1 MNLRSKRKK
10 PGEQREELE
19 EDKNEDMCSTAVL
32 APTKNRNELKKKKKQ
47 KIDEISES
55 FGTQD
60 VVNIL
65 LGQYFSLHESPV
77 SGHEE
82 CSIKIDKNNTTEN
95 LESVNK
101 FEKTNS
107 GKKAIMSN
115 AIQEVDGFLEPNSEI
130 RQREEGG
137 FASINEK
144 NPRNSMLEA
153 GGEHD
158 YEGFSQTHNIRLV
171 KALSTNSREGR
182 KGRGITTLSHI
193 TEDTNAVRKVIE
205 FNTNGQPIGPNTNE
219 FSSYLGIL
227 GRKMVPIIH
236 ESWPKVPKDL
246 KEILWNSAQDKYVI
260 DSERRKTVL
269 SAIGE
274 RWKSFKAIL
283 TKVHIYP
290 FKNQPQLLTC
300 PPEKYKFITQE
311 HWDIFVKSRLSEDFQ
326 AKSKLQAERRAKN
339 IYNHRLGRKGYVG
352 LVEELKQ
359 SLGTSVDK
367 LDRCDLWKKAR
378 QNKKGLYVDDAVR
391 EKAEL
396 IDELTKQKKDGNL
409 VIQVNDD
416 ILTLALGTPE
426 HSGRVRAA
434 GPFVTPAAYFNHPKR
449 NSRKNVSELQQ
460 KVNEQAD
467 KILEVNQMIQELQA
481 EYDVVPPQGLPILPS
496 SENTVIPSSENTVSS
511 TNNSDSRKHLTT
523 PLVETRSCGSQD
535 WSGCPNDDYHLE
547 SETDCQSM
555 DKRNT
560 KSDLPPVKLN
570 SRIGKSK
577 QCRLAVDLKANIV
590 AHGTVFERVELNEK
604 VHSVPL
610 GEANTRVAVEYAIS
624 PNALLP
630 VPVIGEMTMVKDAIG
645 SCVAWP
651 KDFVLTGVEEVV
663 CQAAGE
669 KYGPV
674 QAFASLIDQIMSTD
688 GISIAMQNG
697 IFGEEVE
704 AYHNKADLM
713 YLCNMQEITGSC
725 IITYIRVLYDNL
737 VSSGEKYVFINPAS
751 ISSARGPDASAI
763 ITKRLQ
769 NTKTD
774 TFFFVPYNTRGHWVL
789 MVIDSSS
796 MDIYWLD
803 PLQKPPSID
812 IKIYVTAGIKALQI
826 DGKRRPNPTWHI
838 VKCPKQPMDSQ
849 CGYYVM
855 RYMRELVEER
865 SLSISEKILQFAEKN
880 SYSQDEIDEVRLDLI
895 DFILTHM

>member
-10 PGEQREELE
+10 PGEQREEQE
-19 EDKNEDMCSTAVL
+19 EKNEDMCNTEIL
-32 APTKNRNELKKKKKQ
+32 ARMKNRKEFIKENKKKKQ
-47 KIDEISES
+47 KNDEISES

-60 VVNIL
+60 VVNVL
-65 LGQYFSLHESPV
+65 LGQYFSFNETTV
-77 SGHEE
+77 SDREE
-82 CSIKIDKNNTTEN
+82 CSIKIDQNNTGEN
-95 LESVNK
+95 GGNGE
-101 FEKTNS
+101 
-107 GKKAIMSN
+107 KAILSSMSVEE
-115 AIQEVDGFLEPNSEI
+115 ADGIVEPNSETS
-130 RQREEGG
+130 QREEEGLV
-137 FASINEK
+137 SNCEEDL
-144 NPRNSMLEA
+144 RNSMLQA
-153 GGEHD
+153 GGEHE
-158 YEGFSQTHNIRLV
+158 YEESGQTHNRRLV
-171 KALSTNSREGR
+171 KTLSTKSRKGR

-205 FNTNGQPIGPNTNE
+205 FNTNGQPIGPNAHE

-227 GRKMVPIIH
+227 GRKMVPIIY

-246 KEILWNSAQDKYVI
+246 KEIIWNSAQDKYVI
-260 DSERRKTVL
+260 DPERRKTVL

-290 FKNQPQLLTC
+290 FKNQPQLLTR

-326 AKSKLQAERRAKN
+326 AKSKLQSERRAKN

-378 QNKKGLYVDDAVR
+378 QNKKGLYLDDAVR

-434 GPFVTPAAYFNHPKR
+434 GPFITPAAYFNHPKR
-449 NSRKNVSELQQ
+449 NSRKNVTELQQ

-467 KILEVNQMIQELQA
+467 KILEVNQMIHELQA
-481 EYDVVPPQGLPILPS
+481 EYDVIPPQGLPIIPS
-496 SENTVIPSSENTVSS
+496 SENTVIPSSENTGSN
-511 TNNSDSRKHLTT
+511 TNNSDSRKHLVT
-523 PLVETRSCGSQD
+523 PFVETKSCGSQD

-547 SETDCQSM
+547 SESDCQSM

-560 KSDLPPVKLN
+560 KSDLPPVKSN
-570 SRIGKSK
+570 CRIGKSK
-577 QCRLAVDLKANIV
+577 QCRLAVDSKANIV
-590 AHGTVFERVELNEK
+590 AHGMVFERVELNEK
-604 VHSVPL
+604 IHSVPL
-610 GEANTRVAVEYAIS
+610 GENNIRVAIEYAIS

-651 KDFVLTGVEEVV
+651 KEFVLTGVEEVE

-669 KYGPV
+669 NSGPIH
-674 QAFASLIDQIMSTD
+674 AFASLIDQIMSTD
-688 GISIAMQNG
+688 SITIAMQNG
-697 IFGEEVE
+697 IFGEQVE

-713 YLCNMQEITGSC
+713 CLCNMQDITGSC

-737 VSSGEKYVFINPAS
+737 VSHGEKYVFVNPVS

-769 NTKTD
+769 TAKTD
-774 TFFFVPYNTRGHWVL
+774 KFFFVPYNMRGHWIL

-803 PLQKPPSID
+803 PMQKPPSID
-812 IKIYVTAGIKALQI
+812 IKIYVTAGIKALQT
-826 DGKRRPNPTWHI
+826 DGKRRPNPTWHS

-865 SLSISEKILQFAEKN
+865 NLSISEKVKVCLK
-880 SYSQDEIDEVRLDLI
+880 V
-895 DFILTHM
+895 